1 MIWVLRG
8 GAVVSGVLNV
18 NSCTV
23 LNKKAGRRR
32 IAAAIMLT
40 FLTKFLNIA

>member
-18 NSCTV
+18 NW
-23 LNKKAGRRR
+23 LGGGK
-32 IAAAIMLT
+32 IAAALMLT